1 MPENKFS
8 PPYYGGVYSPE
19 ITELPEAG
27 FDIEMMK
34 KSGFNVVKI
43 GDNGWNIVEKSKGVF
58 DFSFYTELLSKLKK
72 NGIAAVFSL
81 PVFSPP
87 MWQVKEVKTEFCPS
101 NAEYIGSASYMV
113 RETVKALDSFDN
125 IIAWTVSVPENEPC
139 FCEDCRRRFAKS
151 LSEEYKGSV
160 EKLNFTLNDSAEGA
174 FYSSFEELAADQTG
188 IISNPHLNLKWKAF
202 RSSEKARLIKETAA
216 KIKEISKK
224 PFGVSFSYKS
234 PDLSLFSELSDFPCV
249 SFDFCR
255 EDRYFPY
262 YMNYFSQL
270 RLKRFFAFS
279 SFENAAESP
288 IERKDKNYHSFR
300 VLFPYL
306 TGGCGSAYWYFRNHR
321 SGKHTECDA
330 LLSSE
335 GRPTVHS
342 KEAAAVG
349 EKIRTAADFL
359 NHTVSSAP
367 AAVIYSSFSKRFFEA
382 QQSFKISDYDALL
395 FENFCEPIKRKGVE
409 TDITDGSCD
418 FSSYKVIFSPMT
430 VSLETDIGIRK
441 IENWVR
447 NGGVWICG
455 PLSDIRDKNGIKYR
469 RSPFGQLE
477 TLTGAY
483 LFHRVFSRKPV
494 DAVWTDGKPFEGFL
508 WYDIFD
514 SSENDL
520 VTVSDSDA
528 EFSGKALVKSISFG
542 KGKIILLGTF
552 PSFSDMEKITDYAL
566 SFAGIKKFRCSEN
579 VWFSFRR
586 GYDDF
591 GKEYKGLVLAEYKGK
606 EGTVRLSKA
615 YVDLFS
621 GKMLKGIIK
630 TEPYCCMALEEVS
643 EK

>member
-1 MPENKFS
+1 
-8 PPYYGGVYSPE
+8 
-19 ITELPEAG
+19 
-27 FDIEMMK
+27 
-34 KSGFNVVKI
+34 
-43 GDNGWNIVEKSKGVF
+43 
-58 DFSFYTELLSKLKK
+58 
-72 NGIAAVFSL
+72 
-81 PVFSPP
+81 
-87 MWQVKEVKTEFCPS
+87 
-101 NAEYIGSASYMV
+101 
-113 RETVKALDSFDN
+113 
-125 IIAWTVSVPENEPC
+125 
-139 FCEDCRRRFAKS
+139 
-151 LSEEYKGSV
+151 
-160 EKLNFTLNDSAEGA
+160 
-174 FYSSFEELAADQTG
+174 
-188 IISNPHLNLKWKAF
+188 
-202 RSSEKARLIKETAA
+202 
-216 KIKEISKK
+216 
-224 PFGVSFSYKS
+224 
-234 PDLSLFSELSDFPCV
+234 
-249 SFDFCR
+249 
-255 EDRYFPY
+255 
-262 YMNYFSQL
+262 MNYFSKL

-279 SFENAAESP
+279 SFENVAGSP

-349 EKIRTAADFL
+349 EKIRNAADFL
-359 NHTVSSAP
+359 NNTVSSAP

-409 TDITDGSCD
+409 TDIIDGSCD

-494 DAVWTDGKPFEGFL
+494 DAVWADGKPFEGFL